1 MLIIA
6 LLAKLNRALEARK
19 AVRLLA
25 TYSDRELGDLGI
37 SRDQIGSALHG
48 SLRLSPNTMS

>member
-1 MLIIA
+1 MLITA
-6 LLAKLNRALEARK
+6 LLSKLQRMLEARK

-37 SRDQIGSALHG
+37 SRDQIGSAVHG
-48 SLRLSPNTMS
+48 SLRLSPGTMR